1 MFGSADG
8 EADTHCG
15 IRYYV
20 RAAKKPKDRAAVSL
34 VVKAGSVLE
43 EEAERGV
50 AHIVEHLAFSATE
63 VCLIS
68 RSAHTAV

>member
-1 MFGSADG
+1 M
-8 EADTHCG
+8 
-15 IRYYV
+15 
-20 RAAKKPKDRAAVSL
+20 RAVKKPKDRAAVSL

-63 VCLIS
+63 V
-68 RSAHTAV
+68 